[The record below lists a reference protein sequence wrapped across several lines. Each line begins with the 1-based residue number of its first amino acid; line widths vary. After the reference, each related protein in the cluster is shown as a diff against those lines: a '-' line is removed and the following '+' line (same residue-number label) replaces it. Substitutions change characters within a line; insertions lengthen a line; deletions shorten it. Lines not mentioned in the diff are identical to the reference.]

1 MYPWYTGRIRRV
13 WLLLGKDLSGN
24 TVEQVYKYY
33 INGVYKGESTDSTD
47 ELIDKICLEFKCIK
61 DNIDIIKINE
71 RYLKD
76 TTKAYL
82 IEKNENDI
90 TFNLK

>member
-1 MYPWYTGRIRRV
+1 MCIGHEGDKLPLIEYDY
-13 WLLLGKDLSGN
+13 DYN
-24 TVEQVYKYY
+24 YKSYY
-33 INGVYKGESTDSTD
+33 LIVPESTDSTD

>member
-1 MYPWYTGRIRRV
+1 MYIGHEGDKLPLIEY
-13 WLLLGKDLSGN
+13 DYD
-24 TVEQVYKYY
+24 YKYKSY
-33 INGVYKGESTDSTD
+33 YLIVPESTDSTD

-82 IEKNENDI
+82 VEKNENDI

>member
-1 MYPWYTGRIRRV
+1 MYIGHEGDNLPLIEY
-13 WLLLGKDLSGN
+13 DYDYN
-24 TVEQVYKYY
+24 YKSYY
-33 INGVYKGESTDSTD
+33 LIVPESTDSTD

-82 IEKNENDI
+82 VEKNENDI

>member
-1 MYPWYTGRIRRV
+1 MYIGHEGDKLPPIEY
-13 WLLLGKDLSGN
+13 DYDYN
-24 TVEQVYKYY
+24 YKSYY
-33 INGVYKGESTDSTD
+33 LIVPESSADSAD

-61 DNIDIIKINE
+61 DNIDIIELNE

-82 IEKNENDI
+82 VEKDKNYT
-90 TFNLK
+90 TFNFK

>member
-1 MYPWYTGRIRRV
+1 MYIGYEGDKLPPIEYDYDYNYKSYYLIAPEGT
-13 WLLLGKDLSGN
+13 DLS
-24 TVEQVYKYY
+24 
-33 INGVYKGESTDSTD
+33 D

-61 DNIDIIKINE
+61 DNIDIIRINE

-82 IEKNENDI
+82 VEKDKI
-90 TFNLK
+90 YATFKFE